1 MIDDRFKAVW
11 VELLALKRR
20 LGTVAATGGG
30 GGAITQLTGDVT
42 AGPGSGSQVAT
53 IAAAVLVRP
62 ATVGATFDGGG
73 TAIVPGPG
81 TIVFVKVPHAMT
93 LSAWEIVADQIG
105 SVVVD
110 VWKDTYANFPPTV
123 ADSIAAS
130 AKPTLS
136 GVQKAQNTT
145 LTGWTTSIAA
155 GDWLAFKVDSA
166 TTVQRVTVQLTGTRP

>member
-1 MIDDRFKAVW
+1 MIDERFKAVW

-53 IAAAVLVRP
+53 ISAAVLVRP

-73 TAIVPGPG
+73 SAIPAGE
-81 TIVFVKVPHAMT
+81 IVFVKVPFALT
-93 LSAWEIVADQIG
+93 LTAWEVVADQVG
-105 SVVVD
+105 SIVVD

-123 ADSIAAS
+123 ADTIAAA

-136 GVQKAQNTT
+136 SAQKAQNTT
-145 LTGWTTSIAA
+145 LTGWTTSVAA
-155 GDWLAFKVDSA
+155 GEWLAFKVDSA
-166 TTVQRVTVQLTGTRP
+166 TTVERVTVQLTGTRA